1 MRWLRRLPVI
11 ILVMSVPLF
20 FSYRLKRPP
29 AFLTGM
35 PFATVWTWGIAAAV
49 LLPMLLIVETATCAK
64 LLSNRTKEGPS
75 LAWHAAALFTGI
87 ASEAIFIM
95 ARRSSL

>member
-1 MRWLRRLPVI
+1 MRWLPPLVV
-11 ILVMSVPLF
+11 LVMSVPLF

-35 PFATVWTWGIAAAV
+35 PFAAAWSWGIAAAV
-49 LLPMLLIVETATCAK
+49 LLPMLLIVETATCAW
-64 LLSNRTKEGPS
+64 LLSEPPAREGPR
-75 LAWHAAALFTGI
+75 LAWHAAALLIGT
-87 ASEAIFIM
+87 AAEAIFIM